1 MSQTKLFKNDLG
13 VFKKKYEVCH
23 KSASF
28 WQDTCYSLSF
38 AGSLYFLPQTSKDE
52 TVVVNVRRGGFG
64 SGQTKGGQALFALF
78 IFNSRDDFVVCILRI
93 DFGNGQTAN
102 TSAL

>member
-1 MSQTKLFKNDLG
+1 MFLLFSVRAANFVSDETIQDDLG

-28 WQDTCYSLSF
+28 WPGTCYSLSF

-52 TVVVNVRRGGFG
+52 TVAVNVRRGGFG
-64 SGQTKGGQALFALF
+64 SG
-78 IFNSRDDFVVCILRI
+78 
-93 DFGNGQTAN
+93 
-102 TSAL
+102 

>member
-1 MSQTKLFKNDLG
+1 MSQTKLFRNDLG
-13 VFKKKYEVCH
+13 VFKKKYKICH

-28 WQDTCYSLSF
+28 WPDTCYSLSF

-52 TVVVNVRRGGFG
+52 TVVVNVRRRGFG
-64 SGQTKGGQALFALF
+64 SGQTKEGQALFALF

-93 DFGNGQTAN
+93 DFGNSQTAN